1 MYNTTFM
8 NNTGSL
14 LDYVTGINDASNSV
28 FSIMILIVLWI
39 IIFISMK
46 HFDTKV
52 VFLSASVTTTLVAL
66 FFLILT
72 WIPFTVF
79 IFPLIFTMFSLIG
92 FLFSRD

>member
-46 HFDTKV
+46 HFDMKQ
-52 VFLSASVTTTLVAL
+52 LLAQIGG
-66 FFLILT
+66 LI
-72 WIPFTVF
+72 
-79 IFPLIFTMFSLIG
+79 
-92 FLFSRD
+92 R